1 MIIQTSRFGQVQ
13 LETND
18 QITFPDGILGFAE
31 LKKFVLLDDPNDE
44 IFAWL
49 QSCEEP
55 GIAFPVL
62 EPELFV
68 ENYKVNLAKSDME
81 ALGLTPSEGEKA
93 LAILSY
99 FTIVTFPEDAT
110 KMTANLKAPVL
121 VNRATRIARQ
131 VVLQDNAWAIREPI
145 FQRLQ
150 QRVVAKPNEPLKRA
164 EGAMDVAVRLTDR
177 EL

>member
-1 MIIQTSRFGQVQ
+1 MVIQTSRFGQVQ
-13 LETND
+13 FEEND
-18 QITFPDGILGFAE
+18 QITFSDGILGFAE

-49 QSCEEP
+49 QSCQEP

-68 ENYKVNLAKSDME
+68 DNYKVSLAKSDLE
-81 ALGLTPSEGEKA
+81 ALGIAPTDGDKG

-99 FTIVTFPEDAT
+99 FCIVTVPEDAT
-110 KMTANLKAPVL
+110 KMTANLKAPVMI
-121 VNRATRIARQ
+121 NRATRIARQ

-164 EGAMDVAVRLTDR
+164 EGGMDVAVRLTDR